1 MTTVLVS
8 GWKQGFE
15 KVKFTQLLQ
24 TTLGY
29 SLSRAKKT
37 TDAVLESERVEFQVA
52 DDEANQILTAM
63 EGLGAQCVAAVPT
76 R

>member
-8 GWKQGFE
+8 GWNVGFN

-24 TTLGY
+24 RTLGY
-29 SLSRAKKT
+29 SLGQAKRA
-37 TDAVLESERVEFQVA
+37 TDAVLEGGALELQVPDDESERLLSTMSA
-52 DDEANQILTAM
+52 
-63 EGLGAQCVAAVPT
+63 LGAKCVDAVPV